1 MTSPRLSI
9 TAKKIVTYLVIA
21 VIFARAPELLELGLS
36 VPQVTKIF
44 LKLREMGVDVPAD
57 VYTIPYAVKMILEAK
72 RRREAG
78 ESLVLPREAKKEGG
92 AAGC

>member
-1 MTSPRLSI
+1 
-9 TAKKIVTYLVIA
+9 
-21 VIFARAPELLELGLS
+21 
-36 VPQVTKIF
+36 
-44 LKLREMGVDVPAD
+44 
-57 VYTIPYAVKMILEAK
+57 MILEAK